1 MLDLTVGETLY
12 YINKYTFDLEKAT
25 VCKVEDEFFSVTFY
39 MGYKELKLYRTRFEN
54 KCLNTRLFKTKREAW
69 DALDAA
75 HSKQSKKPDD
85 PFAPCSCD
93 DCMLRCSGECTEI
106 RNRICR
112 FSSLF
117 QSRAMKRLA
126 GHAITELVSVIP
138 LSLHR
143 PRLMFIGGKFLLPYV
158 VNGKMISCF
167 TSCIYLTSPHMSKGR
182 SLFSS
187 FAFLVSSAA
196 SF

>member
-39 MGYKELKLYRTRFEN
+39 MGYKELKLYRTRLDN

-69 DALDAA
+69 DAWDAA

-85 PFAPCSCD
+85 PLAPCSCD
-93 DCMLRCSGECTEI
+93 DCMLRRSGECTEI

-112 FSSLF
+112 FF
-117 QSRAMKRLA
+117 KP
-126 GHAITELVSVIP
+126 VSKPSDEEISWPRHYRTRECDTLISTPPTPHVYWWEIP
-138 LSLHR
+138 PSIR
-143 PRLMFIGGKFLLPYV
+143 REWEDD
-158 VNGKMISCF
+158 
-167 TSCIYLTSPHMSKGR
+167 
-182 SLFSS
+182 
-187 FAFLVSSAA
+187 
-196 SF
+196 